1 MKAPAVRKNERR
13 ERRNTVSPYATS
25 STFHREDTLLN
36 DISRLR
42 EGKRNNKKW
51 TTSENESR
59 TSVAVKALQH
69 DTCFVVWILQRCF
82 NPFSTLFFPLSSE
95 NTVKRETKFGNA
107 SFVFHSFFL
116 SIFFFRCDVA
126 VRFSV
131 SAPFLFFDSVSIL
144 LFPHWL
150 LTCCR

>member
-95 NTVKRETKFGNA
+95 NTVKRETKFGNV

-116 SIFFFRCDVA
+116 SIFFFQIRC
-126 VRFSV
+126 RGTILCFRPL
-131 SAPFLFFDSVSIL
+131 PFF
-144 LFPHWL
+144 WL
-150 LTCCR
+150 GLYPFISPLTFNML

>member
-95 NTVKRETKFGNA
+95 NTVKRETKFGNV

-116 SIFFFRCDVA
+116 SIFFFSDTMSRY
-126 VRFSV
+126 
-131 SAPFLFFDSVSIL
+131 DS
-144 LFPHWL
+144 LFPPPSFF
-150 LTCCR
+150 LTRSLSFYFPIDF